1 MEEEKKELTIEE
13 RVKKLEDNEIIN
25 DTPYLRM
32 MVFDLQNENRKLT
45 ERLNEYEYLFN
56 NLERRFNDLEM
67 YKVDRIREDCMCSVS
82 TLIQNISSDY
92 INNYTIAGTS

>member
-25 DTPYLRM
+25 DTSYLRM

-56 NLERRFNDLEM
+56 NLENRFNDLETH
-67 YKVDRIREDCMCSVS
+67 KLDRIREDCMRSVS